1 MEEKIK
7 TAENSV
13 CFYLEKFALQTYF
26 SWENKMIY
34 TDTRDSNVKV
44 DFRTAV
50 MNGMNS
56 STGGL
61 YIPIDFPK
69 LEKSFIN
76 KNPEP
81 SFRDVA
87 FNMAKPY
94 VEGEIPDEDL
104 MAIIQDAY
112 PFTPKVVPLDSVSYI
127 LELFHGPTCAFKDFG
142 ARFMARVMSY
152 FNRTQKGTLH
162 ILVATSGDTGSAVGS
177 AFHNVPGLDVT
188 ILYPEGK
195 ISYIQE
201 KQLSTFTGNV
211 HALKVKGTFDD
222 CQKLVKTAFTDSDLR
237 KEFRL
242 SSANSI
248 NISRLLPQS
257 FYYMYSSLVV
267 RNRAELDSKIENP
280 DILMSVPSGN
290 FGNLTSGLIAREMG
304 APIKGFIAATNE
316 NKTIPDW
323 IATGN
328 YDARPSVETYAN
340 AMDVGA
346 PSNYERIKAMYSL
359 EQVRELF
366 ASYWLDN
373 DGIKDAIYKCNQ
385 KTGYIIDPHGAIAWQ
400 AWNDIKNGAMQELK
414 NGNKND
420 CQKPGLTP
428 NLPCWADSV
437 IDKKAVCVILE
448 TAHPAKFGSIVSEA
462 IGREPAIPERLQE
475 VMALPDNAISME
487 NDYKKFKEW
496 LENNLA
502 K

>member
-1 MEEKIK
+1 MK
-7 TAENSV
+7 
-13 CFYLEKFALQTYF
+13 
-26 SWENKMIY
+26 Y
-34 TDTRDSNVKV
+34 TDTRDNSVST

-61 YIPIDFPK
+61 YIPTSFPK
-69 LEKSFIN
+69 LESSFIN

-81 SFRDVA
+81 SFRDIA

-94 VEGEIPDEDL
+94 VEGEIPDDDL

-112 PFTPKVVPLDSVSYI
+112 PFSPKVVPVDKNSYI

-152 FNRTQKGTLH
+152 FNKTEKGTLH

-195 ISYIQE
+195 ISKIQE

-211 HALKVKGTFDD
+211 RALKVKGTFDD

-267 RNRAELDSKIENP
+267 RNRAPLDTKI
-280 DILMSVPSGN
+280 DDASIICVVPSGN
-290 FGNLTSGLIAREMG
+290 FGNLTSGLIAKEMG
-304 APIKGFIAATNE
+304 APIRGFVAATNT

-328 YDARPSVETYAN
+328 YNARPSVETFAN

-359 EQVRELF
+359 EDVRKMF

-373 DGIKDAIYKCNQ
+373 DGIMDSIADCKT
-385 KTGYIIDPHGAIAWQ
+385 KTGYTIDPHGAIGWKAWS
-400 AWNDIKNGAMQELK
+400 DIKNGGFEALK
-414 NGNKND
+414 NGIKND
-420 CQKPGLTP
+420 ISKPGLTP
-428 NLPCWADSV
+428 NLPEWADEV
-437 IDKKAVCVILE
+437 VNKNAVGIILE
-448 TAHPAKFGSIVSEA
+448 TAHPAKFGSIVA
-462 IGREPAIPERLQE
+462 NATGREPAVPESLQA
-475 VMALPDNAISME
+475 VLDLPDMAIPME
-487 NDYKKFKEW
+487 NNYEKFKIW
-496 LENNLA
+496 LKENLA